1 MQHIYIYTI
10 HIVRVSKLKPPTS
23 ERLNFM
29 A

>member
-1 MQHIYIYTI
+1 MQYIYVYTI

>member
-1 MQHIYIYTI
+1 MQYIYVYTL

>member
-1 MQHIYIYTI
+1 MQYIYVYTL
-10 HIVRVSKLKPPTS
+10 HTVRVSKLKPPTS